1 MRTVLIPALL
11 GLLAACHTPEPQ
23 HAPPTTA
30 PTAAATAPEETLEAR
45 QERGRYLV
53 EIMGCNDCHSP
64 KLMGPNGP
72 YPDPDRLL
80 SGHPA
85 AQALPAVPK
94 AALKDW
100 ALFAMGNTATVGP
113 WGVSYAANITSDASG
128 IGNWSEAQ
136 FANAMRKGWWKG
148 LEGSRPLLPPMP
160 WPNFAHM
167 PDADISAIYAYLMS
181 TTPVENVV
189 PAPVPPDQL

>member
-1 MRTVLIPALL
+1 MRIVL
-11 GLLAACHTPEPQ
+11 GLALALAASQAAGETLIERGAYLAGSVMNCHGCHTPRGPGGLDLSRAFSGGPQ
-23 HAPPTTA
+23 VFD
-30 PTAAATAPEETLEAR
+30 ETD
-45 QERGRYLV
+45 YKV
-53 EIMGCNDCHSP
+53 
-64 KLMGPNGP
+64 
-72 YPDPDRLL
+72 
-80 SGHPA
+80 
-85 AQALPAVPK
+85 
-94 AALKDW
+94 
-100 ALFAMGNTATVGP
+100 VG
-113 WGVSYAANITSDASG
+113 SNITPDKETG